1 MTAKDGF
8 ELQIGGLK
16 LANPV
21 VTAPMAGVTD
31 LPFRLLL
38 KEQGCGLVC
47 GEMVSAQALV
57 YGNRNT
63 LKLLMSD
70 PRERPVS
77 IQLFGADP
85 EIMARAAGILATYPV
100 DLIDINMGCPVPKVV
115 KNGEGA
121 ALLKDLPRAARI
133 VRAVV
138 AEVDCPVTV
147 KMRRGWAPGEEV
159 APELAAL
166 CADAGAAA
174 IAVHG
179 RFRDQFYSGQAEW
192 GVIKRVK
199 AAVDIPVIGNGD
211 IFSAADALRMRAETG
226 CDGVMLGRGI
236 LGNPWLVRET
246 VAALTGVP
254 VPPPPTV
261 AERFA
266 LIRRHL
272 AAQIAFCGEERGV
285 KEMRKHLAWYLKGFP
300 GAARARQ
307 RINEATDQAELW
319 ALLDAYEEELKTKSP
334 APAGPWQA

>member
-1 MTAKDGF
+1 M
-8 ELQIGGLK
+8 QIGGLK

-70 PRERPVS
+70 PQERPVS

-85 EIMARAAGILATYPV
+85 EIMARAAGILATYPL

-246 VAALTGVP
+246 VAALTGVS

-307 RINEATDQAELW
+307 RINEATDQAELR

>member
-1 MTAKDGF
+1 
-8 ELQIGGLK
+8 
-16 LANPV
+16 
-21 VTAPMAGVTD
+21 MAGVTD

-63 LKLLMSD
+63 LKLLTTD

-77 IQLFGADP
+77 IQLFGSDP
-85 EIMARAAGILATYPV
+85 ETMARAAEILATYPV

-121 ALLKDLPRAARI
+121 ALLTDLPRAARI

-138 AEVDCPVTV
+138 SAVDCPVTV
-147 KMRRGWAPGEEV
+147 KMRRGWVPGAEV
-159 APELAAL
+159 APELATL
-166 CADAGAAA
+166 CAEAGAAA
-174 IAVHG
+174 VAVHG
-179 RFRDQFYSGQAEW
+179 RFRDQFYSGQADW
-192 GVIKRVK
+192 DVIKKVK
-199 AAVDIPVIGNGD
+199 AAVGIPVIGNGD
-211 IFSAADALRMRAETG
+211 IFSAEDALRMRTETG
-226 CDGVMLGRGI
+226 CDGVMLGRGM

-246 VAALTGVP
+246 VAALAGASQLP
-254 VPPPPTV
+254 VPTV

-272 AAQIAFCGEERGV
+272 SAQIEFCGEERGV
-285 KEMRKHLAWYLKGFP
+285 KEMRKHLTWYLKGFP

-307 RINEATDQAELW
+307 RINEASDQD
-319 ALLDAYEEELKTKSP
+319 ALLALLHTYEEELKTSYHP
-334 APAGPWQA
+334 NS

>member
-1 MTAKDGF
+1 M
-8 ELQIGGLK
+8 QIGDLK

-63 LKLLMSD
+63 LKLLTTD

-77 IQLFGADP
+77 IQLFGSDP
-85 EIMARAAGILATYPV
+85 ETMARAAEILATYPV

-121 ALLKDLPRAARI
+121 ALLTDLPRAVRI

-138 AEVDCPVTV
+138 SAVDCPVTV
-147 KMRRGWAPGEEV
+147 KMRRGWAPGAEV

-166 CADAGAAA
+166 CAEAGAAA
-174 IAVHG
+174 VAVHG
-179 RFRDQFYSGQAEW
+179 RFRDQFYSGQADW
-192 GVIKRVK
+192 DVIKKVK
-199 AAVDIPVIGNGD
+199 AAVGIPVIGNGD
-211 IFSAADALRMRAETG
+211 IFSAEDALRMRTETG
-226 CDGVMLGRGI
+226 CDGVMLGRGM

-246 VAALTGVP
+246 VAALAGAPQLP
-254 VPPPPTV
+254 VPTV

-272 AAQIAFCGEERGV
+272 SAQIEFCGEERGV
-285 KEMRKHLAWYLKGFP
+285 KEMRKHLTWYLKGFP

-307 RINEATDQAELW
+307 RINEASDQDALL
-319 ALLDAYEEELKTKSP
+319 ALLDTYEEELKTSYHP
-334 APAGPWQA
+334 NS

>member
-1 MTAKDGF
+1 M
-8 ELQIGGLK
+8 QIGGLK

-307 RINEATDQAELW
+307 RINEATDQAELR

-334 APAGPWQA
+334 SPAGPWQA